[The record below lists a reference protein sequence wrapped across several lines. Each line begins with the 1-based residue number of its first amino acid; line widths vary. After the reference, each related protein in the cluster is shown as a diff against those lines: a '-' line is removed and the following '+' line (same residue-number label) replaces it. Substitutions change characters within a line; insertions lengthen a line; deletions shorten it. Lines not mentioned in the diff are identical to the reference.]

1 MRPASLRITM
11 ALLLAAPLSAS
22 AQQADVVFAHQFE
35 SGAASLS
42 PGLVFVP
49 SFATSTGLAG
59 PLLLQ
64 LDEPAAANTFVPIV
78 SLAPDH
84 LTVENGGVT
93 VLQGEDSAVVT
104 MTGLTSDPT
113 PVLVRASLGNQ
124 VYASVRV
131 FHDNEP
137 RRVVSLRP
145 DALRIAP
152 GGQRMLIATI
162 DLPGITTGTAV
173 DLSVSPLGAGALST
187 PIMVA
192 ANSFSKSFVYTDNN
206 VTEFATV
213 FASADGTPA
222 VQASIQQS
230 PIGKLVINEVDYDQ
244 PVADSTEFIEIHNRS
259 PDTVPL
265 NGMAVVL
272 VNGSDSTEYAR
283 FDLADAA
290 ASLAPGGYL
299 VLGSTGL
306 SVPGG
311 VPFIDIGADS
321 VIHNGAPDGIAIVDT
336 DAVTVIDALS
346 YEGSIVAAQIDGFAN
361 PVNLVEGTA
370 LAALDD
376 GTGTASLSR
385 LPNGIDNGN
394 ANTDFALTATLT
406 PGASNSAPAPVSH
419 LVINEVDYDQIG
431 TDVNEFIEIYNGTGA
446 PVSLANYRLALVNGA
461 TAPNPASYLV
471 VDLSSAGTLAAGEY
485 LVVRSSTVAVAPG
498 ALTINFAASQDSIQN
513 GAPDGIALMDIGTNT
528 LVDALSYE
536 GSITSATIIGFTGTF
551 NLVEGTA
558 FASADSNTTD
568 VSLSRRPNGTDT
580 DNAATD
586 WALITSIT
594 PGAANPD

>member
-64 LDEPAAANTFVPIV
+64 LDEPVTVNTFVPIV

-152 GGQRMLIATI
+152 GGQRMLIATL
-162 DLPGITTGTAV
+162 DLPGISTGTAV
-173 DLSVSPLGAGALST
+173 DVSVSPLGAGTLST
-187 PIMVA
+187 PITVA

-230 PIGKLVINEVDYDQ
+230 PIGKLVINEVDFGQTGFGESFDFIEVFNQSPDVVDLSGLAVVISAGTVEPTNLRYNLSNAADSIMPGQFLMISDGVWPGAEAALHIDSGLGIPNEAEVGVAVVDFDAQTVLDALSYGGSLTGVEYPGISTPINFVEGTATTAIDHTLGSFVSLSRMPNGTDTDNAVSDWVEKSRSPGLDNSCTELGLVINEVDYDQ
-244 PVADSTEFIEIHNRS
+244 SGTDSISFIEIFNPS
-259 PDTVPL
+259 CNIVSL
-265 NGMAVVL
+265 NALAVVL
-272 VNGSDSTEYAR
+272 VNGNDNTEYSR
-283 FDLADAA
+283 FNLSTAG
-290 ASLAPGGYL
+290 ASLTAGQYL
-299 VLGSTGL
+299 VIRNSTVTISAGAL
-306 SVPGG
+306 SMNASGD
-311 VPFIDIGADS
+311 FIQ
-321 VIHNGAPDGIAIVDT
+321 NGAPDGIALIDT
-336 DAVTVIDALS
+336 STNAVIDALS
-346 YEGSIVAAQIDGFAN
+346 YEGSITTATITGFAG
-361 PVNLVEGTA
+361 PVSLVEGSAFSSPDTN
-370 LAALDD
+370 DD
-376 GTGTASLSR
+376 L
-385 LPNGIDNGN
+385 N
-394 ANTDFALTATLT
+394 
-406 PGASNSAPAPVSH
+406 
-419 LVINEVDYDQIG
+419 
-431 TDVNEFIEIYNGTGA
+431 
-446 PVSLANYRLALVNGA
+446 
-461 TAPNPASYLV
+461 
-471 VDLSSAGTLAAGEY
+471 
-485 LVVRSSTVAVAPG
+485 
-498 ALTINFAASQDSIQN
+498 
-513 GAPDGIALMDIGTNT
+513 
-528 LVDALSYE
+528 
-536 GSITSATIIGFTGTF
+536 
-551 NLVEGTA
+551 
-558 FASADSNTTD
+558 
-568 VSLSRRPNGTDT
+568 SLSRRPNGTDT